1 MREFSSVTT
10 MSSRGQI
17 VIPKPIREALHLV
30 EGEQFDI
37 RIEGNRL
44 VLTPHSRIDSDWRT
58 LQGGFGRTEQT
69 VAEIMAENRREE
81 LANEKRKFEKLRP

>member
-1 MREFSSVTT
+1 

-44 VLTPHSRIDSDWRT
+44 VLTAHSRTDSDWRT
-58 LQGGFGRTEQT
+58 LQGAFGTTDQT
-69 VAEIMAENRREE
+69 VAQIMAENRREE
-81 LANEKRKFEKLRP
+81 LTDETRKFEKLRP